1 MLEKLF
7 KAFREST
14 KRKTKFKDLK
24 KVALNIFL
32 FKMISPELCIKCK
45 GKLLCGLSAC
55 PVLQKYNAFNKIS
68 TSINGT
74 KFEGNSPPS
83 IFVTWNNYPNITI
96 APLSPATILN
106 NSELLD
112 RPEKWFGI
120 PLTEIVSMRQQLIQS
135 KKTINANS
143 ASNPSY
149 ELSEMQE
156 IAMSSKPV
164 TIDVELLKR
173 PSLNVSFHES
183 IAPMGPIGQL
193 KEMSLVENP
202 KISKKIEYLTS
213 DTAVKSTIALQELY
227 KSGTEISTIQ
237 KILSAGVLGVKKNRK
252 LVPTRWAITAV
263 DDSIGKNLIEKIKEF
278 TQISE
283 VQLFHSNYLDNN
295 FYILLIPRVWSFEML
310 ECWLPGGVWTQN
322 TTQYHIGAD
331 YEFFEGRKNYASN
344 VEGAYYAAR
353 LGIAEHLIKEKR
365 QASAIVFREVG
376 EGYAL
381 AMGVWV
387 IRETIRKA
395 FDKKPVLFSDLN
407 LASSYLD
414 RRLKVPFKEWKSKSM
429 LIDDLLHQKKLSD
442 FA

>member
-1 MLEKLF
+1 
-7 KAFREST
+7 
-14 KRKTKFKDLK
+14 
-24 KVALNIFL
+24 
-32 FKMISPELCIKCK
+32 MISPELCIKCK

-55 PVLQKYNAFNKIS
+55 PILQIYNAFNKIS

-96 APLSPATILN
+96 APLSPATVLN
-106 NSELLD
+106 NSEFLD
-112 RPEKWFGI
+112 KPEKWFGI
-120 PLTEIVSMRQQLIQS
+120 PLTEIVSMRQQLVQS
-135 KKTINANS
+135 KKSINANS

-149 ELSEMQE
+149 ELTEMQE
-156 IAMSSKPV
+156 IAMSSKPI

-193 KEMSLVENP
+193 KEMTLVENP

-213 DTAVKSTIALQELY
+213 DTAVKSTTALQELY
-227 KSGTEISTIQ
+227 KSGTEISTLQ

-263 DDSIGKNLIEKIKEF
+263 DDSIGKNLIEKIKDF
-278 TQISE
+278 QQISE

-295 FYILLIPRVWSFEML
+295 FYIMLIPRIWSFEML

-322 TTQYHIGAD
+322 ATQYHISAD
-331 YEFFEGRKNYASN
+331 YEFFEGRKQYASN

-353 LGIAEHLIKEKR
+353 LGIAEYLIGKKK
-365 QASAIVFREVG
+365 QATGIVFREIG
-376 EGYAL
+376 EGYSIPL
-381 AMGVWV
+381 GVWQ
-387 IRETIRKA
+387 IRENVRNALKQNPIA
-395 FDKKPVLFSDLN
+395 FSELKICLD
-407 LASSYLD
+407 YLKTK
-414 RRLKVPFKEWKSKSM
+414 LKVPIEEYKKESK
-429 LIDDLLHQKKLSD
+429 LFDEIKNQKKITEWI
-442 FA
+442 